1 LGKSVDKNTTAVP
14 RRIGV
19 IGAGISGITAAWLL
33 SRRYAVTLIE
43 KESRLG
49 GHAHTHHL
57 QTGPDAGTPI
67 DMGFIVL
74 NDRNYPTLLNLFR
87 QWDVQV
93 QDSDMSFG
101 FEDKESGF
109 YYSSDVPRGL
119 FARRRNLVS
128 PYFWQ
133 LMRDIF
139 RFNHIA
145 LKEIK
150 AGISHMTLGQFLEKH
165 GFSKAYINFHI
176 VPVSAAVWST
186 PGENILDFPVE
197 SILRFYEHHGLLS
210 LSNRP
215 QWKTVFGGSIS
226 YVQAFEKRFQGTVK
240 KNRPVLHVKRLAD
253 TVKVTFEDG
262 SEMDFDSVVLA
273 THADVSRRLL
283 VNPEPEESGVLN
295 KWTYTQN
302 QVALHTDIQVMP
314 PKQSAWASWSYVRL
328 DGRQQGS
335 RVNMSYYMNRLQ
347 RLKTAKNYFV
357 TLNGDTSIDPNQ
369 RIKSVIF
376 DHPCYTFDSLSTH
389 KELEA
394 INGTNRI
401 FYCGAYCGYGFHED
415 GARSGLTVAQKLG
428 VEL

>member
-1 LGKSVDKNTTAVP
+1 
-14 RRIGV
+14 
-19 IGAGISGITAAWLL
+19 
-33 SRRYAVTLIE
+33 
-43 KESRLG
+43 
-49 GHAHTHHL
+49 
-57 QTGPDAGTPI
+57 
-67 DMGFIVL
+67 
-74 NDRNYPTLLNLFR
+74 
-87 QWDVQV
+87 
-93 QDSDMSFG
+93 
-101 FEDKESGF
+101 
-109 YYSSDVPRGL
+109 
-119 FARRRNLVS
+119 
-128 PYFWQ
+128 
-133 LMRDIF
+133 
-139 RFNHIA
+139 
-145 LKEIK
+145 
-150 AGISHMTLGQFLEKH
+150 
-165 GFSKAYINFHI
+165 
-176 VPVSAAVWST
+176 
-186 PGENILDFPVE
+186 
-197 SILRFYEHHGLLS
+197 
-210 LSNRP
+210 
-215 QWKTVFGGSIS
+215 
-226 YVQAFEKRFQGTVK
+226 
-240 KNRPVLHVKRLAD
+240 AD